1 MKLNARAK
9 MDEIAEQIGGYD
21 KLREEMKM
29 SGYMD
34 WKNAQFYPI
43 IAWFPD
49 YMDDADVVGIA
60 VRNGYSFTILYGR
73 TITPHDK
80 VNSWYE
86 YVSLHDN
93 YESITE
99 ALLDHHK
106 AIIATEVDYAE
117 IDNGITWKDIVQSV
131 IDGVKPTKYDINDDD
146 FLINSIDSLNFTEAE
161 SWLSEHE
168 SFKVLFNALKNLGVG
183 ELNTSGISSQE
194 ESAIINI
201 SEDSFDDEFQ
211 NEWA

>member
-1 MKLNARAK
+1 

-29 SGYMD
+29 AGYKD
-34 WKNAQFYPI
+34 WKTAEFYPI
-43 IAWFPD
+43 VAWFPD

-73 TITPHDK
+73 TNTPHDK